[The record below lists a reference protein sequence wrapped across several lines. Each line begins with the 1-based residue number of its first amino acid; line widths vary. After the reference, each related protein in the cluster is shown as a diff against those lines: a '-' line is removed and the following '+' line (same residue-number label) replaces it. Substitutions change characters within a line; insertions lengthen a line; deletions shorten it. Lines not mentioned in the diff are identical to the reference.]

1 MVDHS
6 LAYRYERIFR
16 SDCNQRKHKPILKR
30 NKTSLHLLSQ
40 FVELSICD
48 AKTFP
53 FTFLKLLH
61 CSLRDKYNG
70 IFSVKLGSFKA
81 VMASS
86 SEAVKEVL
94 VKKSADYAG
103 RPQMHV
109 FYVST
114 LGMFNVKCTDATT
127 PNIVEAAMLDVV
139 ASVLAVVW
147 KRMQQLPKMLDQ

>member
-1 MVDHS
+1 MHCDS
-6 LAYRYERIFR
+6 
-16 SDCNQRKHKPILKR
+16 NQRKHKPILKR
-30 NKTSLHLLSQ
+30 NKTSLHLVNQ

-48 AKTFP
+48 AKTLP
-53 FTFLKLLH
+53 FTFLKPLH
-61 CSLRDKYNG
+61 CSLRDKYNA

-114 LGMFNVKCTDATT
+114 LGMFKVKCTDATT
-127 PNIVEAAMLDVV
+127 PNIVEATMLVVV
-139 ASVLAVVW
+139 ASVF
-147 KRMQQLPKMLDQ
+147 QQGWTSSASWEGYNP

>member
-1 MVDHS
+1 MHCD
-6 LAYRYERIFR
+6 R
-16 SDCNQRKHKPILKR
+16 NQRKHKPILKR
-30 NKTSLHLLSQ
+30 NKTSLHLVNQ
-40 FVELSICD
+40 FIELSICD
-48 AKTFP
+48 AKTLP

-109 FYVST
+109 FYEST
-114 LGMFNVKCTDATT
+114 LGMFKVKSTDAIT
-127 PNIVEAAMLDVV
+127 PNIL
-139 ASVLAVVW
+139 LRQQCW
-147 KRMQQLPKMLDQ
+147 KLLRPCGKWCGNGCNSFQQCWTSSTS